1 MNPKGTAEG
10 MDSDGPPNP
19 TCPTCGKSKEGE
31 GNNDVNWGRHI
42 NACSKKAKQVEEK
55 KKQKI
60 KNQLKKSSSAGKR
73 KTVDTSGCAK
83 HFDLKYCLGR
93 IQK

>member
-42 NACSKKAKQVEEK
+42 NACSKYIYFKCG
-55 KKQKI
+55 I
-60 KNQLKKSSSAGKR
+60 DN
-73 KTVDTSGCAK
+73 D
-83 HFDLKYCLGR
+83 FF
-93 IQK
+93 